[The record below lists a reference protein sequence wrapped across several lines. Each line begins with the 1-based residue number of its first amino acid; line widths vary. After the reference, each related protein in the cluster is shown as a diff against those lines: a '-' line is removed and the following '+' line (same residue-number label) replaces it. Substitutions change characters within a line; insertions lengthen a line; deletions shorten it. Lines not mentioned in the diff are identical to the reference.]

1 MTVGSFVIETVY
13 KGCSVSKT
21 QLKRKSGDFSKRTG
35 LTAESNHGIQYL
47 DSEKEQ
53 KAYKL

>member
-21 QLKRKSGDFSKRTG
+21 QLQRKSGDFSKRTG